1 MLSSAELLLAEVA
14 GKLADLEV
22 HCFVV
27 PVVLRLALSAE
38 LLGTLRTLDSDVV
51 SGLYSVD

>member
-1 MLSSAELLLAEVA
+1 MLSSAELLLAEVT
-14 GKLADLEV
+14 GELADLEV